1 MFLIVLSPLPSLLPL
16 APVRESKQEKGGKGG
31 ERTNDRTDLTT
42 PARIYEI
49 SEKKHALF
57 SNYLVERI
65 AYLSVYRN

>member
-57 SNYLVERI
+57 TDGRKWEINYLF
-65 AYLSVYRN
+65 AY